1 MSVAEPCVS
10 QPTPSQIT
18 RREKLWAWLM
28 LAILLGVLGVPLYAV
43 YSVSEMITLQP
54 NIEKGGGIIL
64 FEAVG
69 PQWLKDW
76 AGGNYDWL
84 VGTPVSL
91 IVGPR
96 QKVSDRWV
104 KRLRGMTRL
113 RTLSLAGTQITDR
126 GMTAL
131 ANLTELEYL
140 DLSGTDIGDA
150 GLEQIRGLTK
160 LKSLWLDG
168 TQVSDEGLACLA
180 GMNNLSELDLSHTR
194 VRGPGLKCVA
204 AMNELTE
211 LNLESTAVDD
221 AGLAQLPALPSLY
234 KLDLGST
241 KITSAGLRV
250 LTGRPSITSLSIRD
264 TQVDDAAIETLSSL
278 GHLDE
283 YSNIRLILAI
293 QGTKITPQGAHR
305 LSPGISLDKSDLS
318 PGHQGRAD
326 SKQVR
331 LQRAAMSWAK

>member
-10 QPTPSQIT
+10 QPTPSRIT

-54 NIEKGGGIIL
+54 NVEKGGGIIQ

-69 PQWLKDW
+69 PPWLKDW
-76 AGGNYDWL
+76 SGGNYDWL

-126 GMTAL
+126 GMTSL

-194 VRGPGLKCVA
+194 VRGPGLRHLA
-204 AMNELTE
+204 AMNELTD
-211 LNLESTAVDD
+211 LNLESTEVDD
-221 AGLAQLPALPSLY
+221 AGLAQLPALPSLNR
-234 KLDLGST
+234 LDLGST
-241 KITSAGLRV
+241 KITSVGLRV
-250 LTGRPSITSLSIRD
+250 LKGRRSIMTVSIRN
-264 TQVDDAAIETLSSL
+264 TQVDDAGVDTLSSI
-278 GHLDE
+278 GQRGE
-283 YSNIRLILAI
+283 YSGVKLDIR
-293 QGTKITPQGAHR
+293 GTKITPQGAHR
-305 LSPGISLDKSDLS
+305 LRPGISLDQSDISL
-318 PGHQGRAD
+318 GHQGQAD
-326 SKQVR
+326 SKRVR